1 MYHISIKSNV
11 IYRLHEQSL
20 RIIYNDKNSTLEE
33 LREKANSVIIYKR
46 NLRFFAIE
54 MFQVIKDISPLR
66 GNELLDL
73 NEGVTVI

>member
-1 MYHISIKSNV
+1 MLQVMYLS
-11 IYRLHEQSL
+11 SL
-20 RIIYNDKNSTLEE
+20 RIIYNGKNLTLEE

>member
-1 MYHISIKSNV
+1 MYHIRIKSNV

-20 RIIYNDKNSTLEE
+20 RIIYNDKNSTLE
-33 LREKANSVIIYKR
+33 EKANSVIIYKR